1 MFEDGDH
8 VIEGYHFDDGD
19 FRSGAGQDV
28 VEVKD
33 ASLTMVSLYT
43 WSQSHRHGML
53 CWCSEKCTVVVFG

>member
-43 WSQSHRHGML
+43 WSQSHNHGM
-53 CWCSEKCTVVVFG
+53 VV